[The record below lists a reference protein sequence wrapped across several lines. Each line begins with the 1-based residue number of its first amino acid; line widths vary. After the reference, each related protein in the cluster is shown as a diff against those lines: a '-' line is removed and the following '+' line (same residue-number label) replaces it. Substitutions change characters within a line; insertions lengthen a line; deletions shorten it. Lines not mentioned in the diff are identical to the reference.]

1 MACSKTLTCFKN
13 LKLNEKKRC
22 KKQLHCKKK
31 IDILCHSAVLRPLYP
46 LYGMHKVGTAAPTAT
61 TDGTNENRYYTNEVR
76 HSMRGGTGVEMG
88 CKPAC
93 KVTAMVGG
101 LITAITVHV
110 TELKKIKGKF

>member
-1 MACSKTLTCFKN
+1 MKKKGAKN
-13 LKLNEKKRC
+13 SYTV
-22 KKQLHCKKK
+22 KKK

-61 TDGTNENRYYTNEVR
+61 TDGTNENRYYTNKVR

-88 CKPAC
+88 CKAAC

>member
-1 MACSKTLTCFKN
+1 MK
-13 LKLNEKKRC
+13 KKRC

-31 IDILCHSAVLRPLYP
+31 IYILCHSAVLGPLYP
-46 LYGMHKVGTAAPTAT
+46 LYGMHKVA

-88 CKPAC
+88 CKAAC

-101 LITAITVHV
+101 LITAITVH
-110 TELKKIKGKF
+110 EKFENR